1 MRTLTAFT
9 VFSLA
14 GSLGLGLSAATNI
27 GAQSA
32 PAVAPAT
39 SAASIKLDAV
49 HSAALFRIQHLG
61 AGFFWGRLNA
71 LDGTVVWPLD
81 DSAAPKFDV
90 TAKVANI
97 DSGSEKLDAN
107 LQGPNFFSAKE
118 FPEIRFVS
126 TAGTRSGAQTWTVVG
141 DLTLRGVTKSVSTEC
156 LVAGI
161 GKGPAGKKVGF
172 ECTLTIKRSDFGMSW
187 GIEKPPKVLGDEV
200 RLIIALEGDEVK
212 AAVAE

>member
-1 MRTLTAFT
+1 MPLTTALS
-9 VFSLA
+9 VLA
-14 GSLGLGLSAATNI
+14 LSGILGFGFMSRGEVPRSSTAI
-27 GAQSA
+27 
-32 PAVAPAT
+32 VASVSEPIN
-39 SAASIKLDAV
+39 IKLDAV

-71 LDGTVVWPLD
+71 LEGTVSWPLD
-81 DSAAPKFDV
+81 DSAPPSFAV

-126 TAGTRSGAQTWTVVG
+126 VSGTRLGEKVWRIDG
-141 DLTLRGVTKSVSTEC
+141 ELTLRGVTKSVSTEC

-161 GKGPAGKKVGF
+161 GKGPMGKKVGF
-172 ECTLTIKRSDFGMSW
+172 ECTLTIKRSDFGMEW
-187 GIEKPPKVLGDEV
+187 GIEKPPKMLGDEV
-200 RLIIALEGDEVK
+200 RLIIAIEGDEVK